1 MKWTITYSALIVCLM
16 LPPALTAQ
24 VASSAFGG
32 ASSSAF
38 GGGGQSNPPVS
49 GANPQSK
56 WNHVELGAYADY
68 FRFGINGS
76 NSNFLGVGARIG
88 VNVQPHVALEGE
100 ANYDFARDFTQS
112 VTTSNGVSTTTTV
125 TTSNIRPITA
135 LFGPKFQ
142 AGTSGPVRLFLTG
155 KVGLIDFSSTNPSGG
170 ASTSAAFGTIGGSTT
185 YFAAY
190 PGGGVEF
197 FGGPIGVRIE
207 AGDEMI
213 LNNGIY
219 NNLRATI
226 GPTLRF

>member
-1 MKWTITYSALIVCLM
+1 MKFTITTAALTVCLI
-16 LPPALTAQ
+16 LPAALAAQ
-24 VASSAFGG
+24 VAN
-32 ASSSAF
+32 SAF
-38 GGGGQSNPPVS
+38 GGGGQTSSPT
-49 GANPQSK
+49 ANPQSK
-56 WNHVELGAYADY
+56 WNHVELGGYADY

-76 NSNFLGVGARIG
+76 NSNFLGVGARVG
-88 VNVQPHVALEGE
+88 VNVQPHVALEAE

-142 AGTSGPVRLFLTG
+142 VGTSGPVRAFVTG

-170 ASTSAAFGTIGGSTT
+170 ASTSAAFGSIGGSTT

-190 PGGGVEF
+190 PGAGVEF

-207 AGDEMI
+207 AGDEMF
-213 LNNGIY
+213 LNNGLY
-219 NNLRATI
+219 NNLRASI
-226 GPTLRF
+226 GPTFRF